1 MRGISSWVSAAEL
14 DKAADDVV
22 ADVDVLLLVLLG
34 GSEVGSP
41 PEFDAVAQAVV
52 ELRGFG

>member
-14 DKAADDVV
+14 DEAANDIV

-34 GSEVGSP
+34 GSRVGSP
-41 PEFDAVAQAVV
+41 PEFDVVARAVV